1 MIKGK
6 CIMRQ
11 RVLQADYDLAV
22 TDCLIRV
29 FIYMFTAL
37 LVTAATAWAVYAVP
51 SLTTAIFGNEG
62 TAFYVLLGLQLLIVI
77 ALSFGVEK
85 LSASVGMFLF
95 YVYSAL
101 MGLTLSVIFFVYELG
116 SISVA
121 LLITAGTFGVMAI
134 YGYKTRKDLSQ
145 FGPLLFMSLIGII
158 IASLVNIFLGSPLM
172 DYIVC
177 WVSILVFVG
186 LTAYDTYVT
195 KERLREALYNGDPEA
210 VHRISV
216 LGALSLYL
224 DFINLFL
231 KILKLVGKAKSKD

>member
-1 MIKGK
+1 
-6 CIMRQ
+6 MRQ

-37 LVTAATAWAVYAVP
+37 ILTAVTAWAVYAVP
-51 SLTTAIFGNEG
+51 ALTTAIFGNGG
-62 TAFYVLLGLQLLIVI
+62 TAFYVLLGLQLLIVV
-77 ALSFGVEK
+77 ALSFGLEK
-85 LSASVGMFLF
+85 LSAPVGMFLF

-101 MGLTLSVIFFVYELG
+101 MGMTLSTIFFVYELG
-116 SISVA
+116 SITLA
-121 LLITAGTFGVMAI
+121 LLITAGTFGAMAV
-134 YGYKTRKDLSQ
+134 YGYITKRDLST
-145 FGPLLFMSLIGII
+145 FGSLFFMALLGLI
-158 IASLVNIFLGSPLM
+158 IASLINIFMGSALM
-172 DYIVC
+172 DYIIC
-177 WVSILVFVG
+177 WAGILIFVG

-195 KERLREALYNGDPEA
+195 KERLREALINGDDDA